1 MRAMLDEP
9 GHGLNPGGA
18 GKLLELRELAVGIDA
33 LREHGK
39 DEPALGLEAR
49 RGIGLTWR
57 HRQSL

>member
-1 MRAMLDEP
+1 VLDETRD
-9 GHGLNPGGA
+9 GLDARGA
-18 GKLLELRELAVGIDA
+18 RELFELLELLVGIDA

-57 HRQSL
+57 HR